1 MEPPAPGNDEVR
13 AVWDSLASYWDE
25 QMEAGNTWQRRLIA
39 PAVERLLAI
48 TPGERVVEFA
58 CGNGEFARRLVE
70 LGAHVVAT
78 DYSEEMLEHARHHGG
93 PIDYRRVDA
102 TDEAEMRAI
111 AETGAFDAA
120 VSNMAVMDM
129 TDIAPMARAVH
140 RLVRDDGRFVVST
153 LHPAF
158 NSGDVVIVTDEVVDD
173 RGVVR
178 TYSIKR
184 STYIRP
190 STDRGVGLE
199 GQPHIQWYF
208 HRSIQDI
215 ADVFFEAGWVIDG
228 IEEPVLERSES
239 PFAEIPGVLVLRF
252 AKRH

>member
-1 MEPPAPGNDEVR
+1 MEPPTPTNDDVR
-13 AVWDSLASYWDE
+13 AAWDSLASYWNE

-39 PAVERLLAI
+39 PAVERLLAVA
-48 TPGERVVEFA
+48 PGERVVEFA

-70 LGAHVVAT
+70 LGADVVAT
-78 DYSEEMLEHARHHGG
+78 DFSEEMLEHARRHGG

-102 TDEAEMRAI
+102 TDEAEM
-111 AETGAFDAA
+111 GAVGEPGSFDAA

-129 TDIAPMARAVH
+129 TDIAPMARSVH
-140 RLVRDDGRFVVST
+140 RLLRDGGRFVVST

-158 NSGDVVIVTDEVVDD
+158 NSGDVVMVTDEVVDH

-190 STDRGVGLE
+190 STDRGVGIE

-215 ADVFFEAGWVIDG
+215 GGVFFEAGWVIDG

-252 AKRH
+252 VKR

>member
-1 MEPPAPGNDEVR
+1 VEPSTPTNDDVR
-13 AVWDSLASYWDE
+13 AAWDSLASYWDE

-39 PAVERLLAI
+39 PAAERLLEIA
-48 TPGERVVEFA
+48 PGERVVEFA

-70 LGAHVVAT
+70 LGADVVAT
-78 DYSEEMLEHARHHGG
+78 DFSEEMLEHARRHGG

-102 TDEAEMRAI
+102 TDEAETDAI
-111 AETGAFDAA
+111 GEPGSFDAA

-129 TDIAPMARAVH
+129 IDIAPMARSVH
-140 RLVRDDGRFVVST
+140 RLLRDGGRFVVST

-158 NSGDVVIVTDEVVDD
+158 NSGHVIRVTDEADDD
-173 RGVVR
+173 RGIVR

-190 STDRGVGLE
+190 STDRGVGIE
-199 GQPHIQWYF
+199 GQPHLQWYF

-215 ADVFFEAGWVIDG
+215 AGVFFGADWVIDG

-252 AKRH
+252 VKR